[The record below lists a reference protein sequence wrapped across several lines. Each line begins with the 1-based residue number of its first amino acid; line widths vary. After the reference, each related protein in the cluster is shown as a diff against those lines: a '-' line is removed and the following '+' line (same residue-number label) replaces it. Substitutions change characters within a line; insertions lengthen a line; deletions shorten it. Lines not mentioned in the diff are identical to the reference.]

1 MDEDIERLTR
11 NGSVSN
17 EIYITVREAIKHAGA
32 QSGRLY
38 EPGQEPHYMAIAA
51 VMALRA
57 GGYSIEKTKA
67 EA

>member
-1 MDEDIERLTR
+1 MDDDLERLTR

-17 EIYITVREAIKHAGA
+17 EIYITVREAIKHTAK

-38 EPGQEPHYMAIAA
+38 EAGQEPHYMAIAA

-57 GGYSIEKTKA
+57 AGYSIEKTKA
-67 EA
+67 DA